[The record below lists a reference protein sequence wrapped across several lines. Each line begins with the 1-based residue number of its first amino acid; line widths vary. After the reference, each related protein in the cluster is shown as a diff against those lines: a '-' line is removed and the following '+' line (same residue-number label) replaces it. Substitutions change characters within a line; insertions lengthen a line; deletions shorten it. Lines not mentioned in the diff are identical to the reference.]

1 MARCNACDLVVGGSA
16 ENCPRCGAPMAPRF
30 QISGRI
36 IFFIAGSIIFAAAA
50 AVWWDRKEVNTTVFD
65 ANRVAEML
73 RIEEGQPATPQAATM
88 AQNQSRWQTVP
99 YSDFDGGSTRMAFD
113 TNSIIVTNDEKGNI
127 NGADIKARVVDGDVT
142 IKGKYIVLSFDCGTS
157 REFGFHY
164 RINHSYPLPLP
175 SNPSQQ
181 GYIANIA
188 CAAVGCER
196 LRREGGSCGSR

>member
-1 MARCNACDLVVGGSA
+1 MAR
-16 ENCPRCGAPMAPRF
+16 RF
-30 QISGRI
+30 QISGRLVL
-36 IFFIAGSIIFAAAA
+36 FIAASVVLAAAA
-50 AVWWDRKEVNTTVFD
+50 AWWGRKEVNMTDVFD

-73 RIEEGQPATPQAATM
+73 RIEEGQPTTPQATTM

-99 YSDFDGGSTRMAFD
+99 YPDFDGGSTRMAFD

-196 LRREGGSCGSR
+196 LKREGGSCGSR